1 MLRQQIALKLIS
13 ASLVLTA
20 AFGSMAAFADS
31 VRTEIIEEIE
41 RKEIKT
47 FCAKKSGG
55 DAKKQ
60 CEDWLAMQKKSLG
73 DRLLTAYCS
82 PADMAPGKAVGCLY
96 EAKGEVKYILKKY
109 KVETISR

>member
-1 MLRQQIALKLIS
+1 MCTS
-13 ASLVLTA
+13 

-31 VRTEIIEEIE
+31 VKTEVIEEIE
-41 RKEIKT
+41 RKEIKS
-47 FCAKKSGG
+47 FCAKKSGS

-60 CEDWLAMQKKSLG
+60 CEDWLAVQKKSLG

-82 PADMAPGKAVGCLY
+82 PADMASGKVVSCLY
-96 EAKGEVKYILKKY
+96 ESKGEVKYILKKY